1 MKKKDLRD
9 VLVNGS
15 IVLTA
20 DEDSYMVVYSDLL
33 ECNMLFSTS
42 SPHRITINE
51 VTPDLY
57 LSKDKDPESKVLAVY
72 PKESVIVD
80 KVTKSMRVTKTA
92 KPSYADEDF
101 KKIISDSDCDSCT
114 DKDCPN
120 KASKEIEETEEE
132 LIAEYMEAA
141 KEIGMPESLAKLILK
156 SALSRK

>member
-1 MKKKDLRD
+1 MKKDLRN

-15 IVLTA
+15 VVITA
-20 DEDSYMVVYSDLL
+20 DEGSYMVVYSDLL

-57 LSKDKDPESKVLAVY
+57 LSKDKDPASKVLAVY
-72 PKESVIVD
+72 PKESIIVD
-80 KVTKSMRVTKTA
+80 KVTKSIRVTKTA
-92 KPSYADEDF
+92 KPSYEDEDF

-114 DKDCPN
+114 DEDCP
-120 KASKEIEETEEE
+120 KRKSSKETEKEE

-141 KEIGMPESLAKLILK
+141 KEIGMPETLAKLILK

>member
-1 MKKKDLRD
+1 MKKDLRD

-20 DEDSYMVVYSDLL
+20 DKDSYMVVYSDLL

-57 LSKDKDPESKVLAVY
+57 LSKDKDPASKVLAVF

-80 KVTKSMRVTKTA
+80 RKTSSIRVPRTA
-92 KPSYADEDF
+92 TTSYADEDF
-101 KKIISDSDCDSCT
+101 KKMISDNDCDSCS
-114 DKDCPN
+114 DDDCP
-120 KASKEIEETEEE
+120 KRKSSKETETEEE
-132 LIAEYMEAA
+132 LIAECMEAA
-141 KEIGMPESLAKLILK
+141 KEIGIPEALAKLILK
-156 SALSRK
+156 NALSKR